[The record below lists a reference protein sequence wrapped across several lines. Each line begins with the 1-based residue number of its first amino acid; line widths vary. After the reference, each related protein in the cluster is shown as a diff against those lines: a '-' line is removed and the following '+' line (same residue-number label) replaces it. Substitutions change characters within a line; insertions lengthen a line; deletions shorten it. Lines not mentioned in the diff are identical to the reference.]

1 MAWTIARQVRVSIFP
16 AKVIRFVSRDCAVVV
31 IRTCTG
37 WLVTEVPRL
46 VSLKQT
52 AWLRSG
58 SWTSGQLFVELYDI
72 LHAHSVLGSAD
83 ALFSISNARASIL
96 SFLRRALS

>member
-1 MAWTIARQVRVSIFP
+1 MAWTIARQVWISIFP
-16 AKVIRFVSRDCAVVV
+16 ARVIRSVSRDCAVMI

-46 VSLKQT
+46 VSLEQT

-58 SWTSGQLFVELYDI
+58 SWTSGQLFVELHDI

-83 ALFSISNARASIL
+83 ALFFVSNVRASIP